1 MFLKKGNKNSLLG
14 ATKKSSR
21 IRKKIFKDFLRARP
35 YLCVLY
41 NKIVDFVYNWASLN
55 LYKKCKERLCLSCTR
70 PCLCAFAFLCISGL
84 KSGALRSSLI
94 REFWNKKISWKFFVQ
109 EMQSISLNKKLR
121 TKAQRNKEILKE
133 FLVQETPK
141 RFFECVAFLGHKN
154 CFSNFLCAKFDR
166 TLS

>member
-1 MFLKKGNKNSLLG
+1 M
-14 ATKKSSR
+14 
-21 IRKKIFKDFLRARP
+21 RARP

-55 LYKKCKERLCLSCTR
+55 LYKKCKERLCLSCTI

-94 REFWNKKISWKFFVQ
+94 REFWNKKISWRFFVQ
-109 EMQSISLNKKLR
+109 ETKKFKKNFLFKKRKAFLWMQNISLNKKLR

-133 FLVQETPK
+133 FTKKSLRIFCAQDPVFVSCSRNAQ
-141 RFFECVAFLGHKN
+141 AFLWMHSISGAQE
-154 CFSNFLCAKFDR
+154 L
-166 TLS
+166 

>member
-1 MFLKKGNKNSLLG
+1 MV
-14 ATKKSSR
+14 AVTKLAARSY
-21 IRKKIFKDFLRARP
+21 KKILKNF
-35 YLCVLY
+35 
-41 NKIVDFVYNWASLN
+41 

-141 RFFECVAFLGHKN
+141 RFFECIAFLGHKN
-154 CFSNFLCAKFDR
+154 CKTIHKKIAEAIFCAQDPVFAFCVRGFKPCAIS
-166 TLS
+166 L